1 MVYKKIIKI
10 DVDGV
15 LRDMLPKMCECYNA
29 YFRDNISPN
38 DIKSY
43 DTNVTFHK
51 CKEILGR
58 DASDWLFQDNGYEIY
73 NSSPMCYKAKEAM
86 DMLKEMG
93 YFVIIVSHQKSYLNQ
108 FDTINWLGNH
118 GIHYD
123 SICFTPDKSLIVG
136 DIMVDDNLEFLA
148 QCENNNEQLICVKA
162 PYNENDKYL
171 TVESLYHYVS
181 HLYEDYKNIPF

>member
-1 MVYKKIIKI
+1 MAYKKIIKI

-86 DMLKEMG
+86 DILHNLG
-93 YFVIIVSHQKSYLNQ
+93 YYIVIVTNQ
-108 FDTINWLGNH
+108 
-118 GIHYD
+118 
-123 SICFTPDKSLIVG
+123 
-136 DIMVDDNLEFLA
+136 
-148 QCENNNEQLICVKA
+148 
-162 PYNENDKYL
+162 
-171 TVESLYHYVS
+171 
-181 HLYEDYKNIPF
+181 

>member
-1 MVYKKIIKI
+1 MKKIIKI

-108 FDTINWLGNH
+108 LDTINWLGNH